1 MRMPCRACGTN
12 TSESDEMMS
21 SQLSR
26 TAAIRQVAKTD
37 VARAEAELTVFLGDV
52 FDIQVSNLQINH
64 DQYSLNSLNG
74 FFQSGDKPF
83 FFKFHQEEGE
93 EDMKGEYY
101 RAEIIAEAGL
111 PIDMPVMTSTLPGEQ
126 ILVYTKREDKRFS
139 DVLLMLDKNPDDA
152 AELRAADAE
161 KVLNQ
166 KILDVALKTLHPVTP
181 QQVAEEPM
189 HHLFFD
195 RMVNLKTRQA
205 PGGRYKDFYIGK
217 EFKFP
222 GVTLSWDEFSNASLV
237 INGQRMQSTF
247 GEIFETAVQ
256 RLNPVNLADAGGF
269 TAHGDAHNANV
280 WYKTN
285 SSTPTLSY
293 FDPAFA
299 GKHIPS
305 LLAEAK
311 ATFHNVF
318 AHPLWL
324 YDSNDAATAFQTDA
338 NYRDGNL
345 FLDSEWELSRVRER
359 LLEAKIEGFWQPF
372 LKELVARKM
381 LPATWQ
387 QTLRSALAMC
397 PALVMN
403 LRGDA
408 DRHNPD
414 SSAIAFAMVGLCG
427 SAPEGGSNLITDFFD
442 RIDPSRT

>member
-1 MRMPCRACGTN
+1 MRMRMPCQTCGIN

-37 VARAEAELTVFLGDV
+37 VARAKAELTVFLGDV
-52 FDIQVSNLQINH
+52 FEIQVSNLRINH

-101 RAEIIAEAGL
+101 RAEIIAEASL

-139 DVLLMLDKNPDDA
+139 DVLLVLDKNPDDA
-152 AELRAADAE
+152 AELRAAEAE

-166 KILDVALKTLHPVTP
+166 QILDVALRTLHPVTP

-195 RMVNLKTRQA
+195 RMVNLKTGQA
-205 PGGRYKDFYIGK
+205 PGGRYKDFYIDK

-237 INGQRMQSTF
+237 IN
-247 GEIFETAVQ
+247 
-256 RLNPVNLADAGGF
+256 
-269 TAHGDAHNANV
+269 DAHNANV
-280 WYKTN
+280 WYETKA
-285 SSTPTLSY
+285 STPTLSY

-324 YDSNDAATAFQTDA
+324 YDSNDAATAFQTEA
-338 NYRDGNL
+338 NYRNGNL
-345 FLDSEWELSRVRER
+345 FLDSDWKLSRVRER

-372 LKELVARKM
+372 LKELAAREM
-381 LPATWQ
+381 LPAKWQ

-403 LRGDA
+403 LRGGA
-408 DRHNPD
+408 DRHNPN

>member
-1 MRMPCRACGTN
+1 M
-12 TSESDEMMS
+12 ESDDMEPA
-21 SQLSR
+21 QLSR
-26 TAAIRQVAKTD
+26 TAKIRQLAKLD
-37 VARAEAELTVFLGDV
+37 SEAAVVELTAFLHDV
-52 FDIQVSNLQINH
+52 FDIEINDLRINH

-74 FFQSGDKPF
+74 FFQSNGIAY

-93 EDMKGEYY
+93 EDMQGEYY
-101 RAEIIAEAGL
+101 RAEIVADAGL
-111 PIDMPVMTSTLPGEQ
+111 PIDMPIMMSTQPGEQ

-139 DVLLMLDKNPDDA
+139 DVLLMLDKNPDDV
-152 AELRAADAE
+152 AELRAANAE

-166 KILDVALKTLHPVTP
+166 QILTVALRTLHPVTP

-195 RMVNLKTRQA
+195 RMVNLKTGQA
-205 PGGRYKDFYIGK
+205 PGGRYKDFYIDK
-217 EFKFP
+217 EFEFP
-222 GVTLSWDEFSNASLV
+222 GVKLSWDEFSNASLV

-247 GEIFETAVQ
+247 DEIFKAAVQ

-280 WYKTN
+280 WYKKN

-324 YDSNDAATAFQTDA
+324 YDSNDAVTNFQTETK
-338 NYRDGNL
+338 YRDGNL
-345 FLDSEWELSRVRER
+345 FLDNDWKLSRVRER
-359 LLEAKIEGFWQPF
+359 LLEAKIEGFWRPF
-372 LKELVARKM
+372 LKELAAREM

-403 LRGDA
+403 LRGGA
-408 DRHNPD
+408 DRHSPG
-414 SSAIAFAMVGLCG
+414 SSAIAFSMVGLCG

-442 RIDPSRT
+442 QVDPLRMQ

>member
-1 MRMPCRACGTN
+1 MLCPLCGISTL
-12 TSESDEMMS
+12 ESDDMEPA
-21 SQLSR
+21 QLSR
-26 TAAIRQVAKTD
+26 TAKIRQLASVDSEAA
-37 VARAEAELTVFLGDV
+37 VAELTAFLHDI
-52 FDIQVSNLQINH
+52 FDIEIIELRINH

-74 FFQSGDKPF
+74 FFQSNGDAY

-93 EDMKGEYY
+93 EDMQGEYY
-101 RAEIIAEAGL
+101 RAEIVADAGL
-111 PIDMPVMTSTLPGEQ
+111 PIDMPIMTSTQPGEQ

-139 DVLLMLDKNPDDA
+139 DVLLMLDKNPDDV

-166 KILDVALKTLHPVTP
+166 QILAVALRTLHPVTR
-181 QQVAEEPM
+181 QQVVEEPM

-195 RMVNLKTRQA
+195 RMVNLKTGQA
-205 PGGRYKDFYIGK
+205 PGGRYKDFYIDK
-217 EFKFP
+217 EFEFP
-222 GVTLSWDEFSNASLV
+222 GVKLSWDEFSNASLV

-247 GEIFETAVQ
+247 GEIFEAAVQ

-280 WYKTN
+280 WYETN

-324 YDSNDAATAFQTDA
+324 YDSNDAATNFQTEA
-338 NYRDGNL
+338 KYRNGNL
-345 FLDSEWELSRVRER
+345 FLDSDWELSRVRAR

-372 LKELVARKM
+372 LKELAAREM
-381 LPATWQ
+381 LPVTWQ

-403 LRGDA
+403 LRGGA

-442 RIDPSRT
+442 RIDPSRIQ